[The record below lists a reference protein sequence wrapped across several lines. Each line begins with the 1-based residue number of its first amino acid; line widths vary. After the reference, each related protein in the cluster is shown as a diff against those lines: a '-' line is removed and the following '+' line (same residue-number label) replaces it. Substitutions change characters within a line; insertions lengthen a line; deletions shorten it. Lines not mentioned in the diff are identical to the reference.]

1 MRTTLIGLAAVLG
14 MLVWAASGSAADDAK
29 AKEKAAKH
37 VRNAGE
43 QVFGL
48 ADANK
53 DKKLHLPEFNNA
65 MAIIQKTY
73 PELLKEAKPGALPN
87 ADQNGDGAVT
97 REEFGEFLG
106 KTSGAGVYQGKKK
119 AK

>member
-1 MRTTLIGLAAVLG
+1 MRTALIGLAAVLG
-14 MLVWAASGSAADDAK
+14 MLVWAAQGSCADDAK

-48 ADANK
+48 ADVNK

-73 PELLKEAKPGALPN
+73 PELLKEVKPGALPN
-87 ADQNGDGAVT
+87 ADQNQDGAVS

-106 KTSGAGVYQGKKK
+106 KTSGAGLYQPKKK
-119 AK
+119 K